1 MTSRDRLDPTQALQR
16 CMVVDV
22 ETTGLD
28 PAQDRIIEIA
38 ALSVRHGVVD
48 RTFHTLI
55 NPEVP
60 IPGEI
65 TDLTGLSD
73 GHVAGNP
80 AFRDI
85 AAELHAFLSD
95 GDVAT
100 PPPLIGHNVA
110 FDLSFLHREFLR
122 AEYEP
127 HGGESQA
134 GEPHYETLPPYIPR
148 LLCTASLSRVMIPR
162 QAVGRY
168 RLANVSAYLDT
179 PHRPLHRAESDA
191 TATLQVLQRL
201 SEMQTP
207 SV

>member
-1 MTSRDRLDPTQALQR
+1 
-16 CMVVDV
+16 MVVDV

-38 ALSVRHGVVD
+38 ALSVSQGLVD
-48 RTFHTLI
+48 RSFHTLI
-55 NPEVP
+55 NPEIS
-60 IPGEI
+60 IPDEI

-73 GHVAGNP
+73 CHVAGSP
-80 AFRDI
+80 AFRDV
-85 AAELHAFLSD
+85 AVELHNFLTD
-95 GDVAT
+95 RDAAT

-127 HGGESQA
+127 NGGEFQA
-134 GEPHYETLPPYIPR
+134 GERHFHTLPPYVPR
-148 LLCTASLSRVMIPR
+148 LLCTATLSRVMIPR

-168 RLANVSAYLDT
+168 RLANVAAYLDT

-191 TATLQVLQRL
+191 TATLEVLQRL
-201 SEMQTP
+201 SEMP
-207 SV
+207 IGSA

>member
-1 MTSRDRLDPTQALQR
+1 MTSGDRLNPTQALQR

-38 ALSVRHGVVD
+38 ALSISHGVVD
-48 RTFHTLI
+48 RTFHTLV
-55 NPEVP
+55 NPGVS
-60 IPGEI
+60 IPDEI

-73 GHVAGNP
+73 GHVAVCP
-80 AFRDI
+80 VFRDI
-85 AAELHAFLSD
+85 ARDLHAFLTD
-95 GDVAT
+95 GDAAT

-122 AEYEP
+122 ADYEP
-127 HGGESQA
+127 YGGASQA
-134 GEPHYETLPPYIPR
+134 SEHYSETLPPYIPR
-148 LLCTASLSRVMIPR
+148 LLCTAALSRVMIPR

-168 RLANVSAYLDT
+168 RLANVAAYLNT

-191 TATLQVLQRL
+191 AATLEVLQRL
-201 SEMQTP
+201 SEMP
-207 SV
+207 MESS

>member
-1 MTSRDRLDPTQALQR
+1 MTSGDRLDPTQALRR

-38 ALSVRHGVVD
+38 ALSVSQGLVD
-48 RTFHTLI
+48 QSFHTLI
-55 NPEVP
+55 NPEIS
-60 IPGEI
+60 IPDEI

-73 GHVAGNP
+73 GHVAGSP
-80 AFRDI
+80 AFRDV
-85 AAELHAFLSD
+85 AVELHDFLTD
-95 GDVAT
+95 GDAAT

-110 FDLSFLHREFLR
+110 FDLTFLHREFLR

-127 HGGESQA
+127 HGDEFQA
-134 GEPHYETLPPYIPR
+134 GEPHSETLPPYIPR
-148 LLCTASLSRVMIPR
+148 LLCTAALSRVMIPR

-168 RLANVSAYLDT
+168 RLANVAAYLDT

-191 TATLQVLQRL
+191 TATLEVLQRL
-201 SEMQTP
+201 SEM
-207 SV
+207 